1 MRLLPRSLPL
11 SKEFLQESYLCYTP
25 LVGFPIPGVSCVHGK
40 QPFVTTGEILGLI
53 LYGMTVGVALAAPI
67 GPINIEIIRRGI
79 RDGFAHGW
87 LVGLGALSA
96 DTIYA
101 AIIVSGLTPLAD
113 RPGVRV
119 PLFLAGGL
127 MLAWVGWGSVSN
139 ALRGEAAGEAS
150 TPPRRNRSYLT
161 GFLMAAFNPM
171 GIVYW
176 LSVGAALVADAVSRV
191 GEAGSP
197 VLVAG
202 VMLGIFCWVTFIS
215 VVAQVSR
222 RFVTGP
228 AMRWVTGISGGII
241 IGFAAWFFW
250 QGLRTLTG

>member
-1 MRLLPRSLPL
+1 MS
-11 SKEFLQESYLCYTP
+11 TA
-25 LVGFPIPGVSCVHGK
+25 
-40 QPFVTTGEILGLI
+40 EILGLV
-53 LYGMTVGVALAAPI
+53 LYGITVGVALAAPI

-79 RDGFAHGW
+79 RDGFVHGW
-87 LVGLGALSA
+87 MVGLGALTA

-113 RPGVRV
+113 RPNVRI

-127 MLAWVGWGSVSN
+127 MLAWVGWGSVSS
-139 ALRGEAAGEAS
+139 ALRGEVANESAK
-150 TPPRRNRSYLT
+150 PPRRDRSFIT
-161 GFLMAAFNPM
+161 GFLMAVFNPM

-191 GEAGSP
+191 GQSGSP

-202 VMLGIFCWVTFIS
+202 VMLGIFLWVTFIS

-222 RFVTGP
+222 RFVTGSG
-228 AMRWVTGISGGII
+228 MRWVTGISGLVI

-250 QGLRTLTG
+250 QGIATLLS